1 MTRAS
6 KRWISVYGFLLITLA
21 CVGVYNQQ
29 LYFHHNTLIE
39 QKDQLNKDKAELRVL
54 ATKIN
59 GRLAMIAWAKARGMV
74 STATLPQEG
83 ILAHIPLPSY
93 QPPTTGLELSTVWR

>member
-6 KRWISVYGFLLITLA
+6 KQWIGFYGLLLICLA

-29 LYFHHNTLIE
+29 LYYQHNILIE

-59 GRLAMIAWAKARGMV
+59 GRLAIISWAEARGMV
-74 STATLPQEG
+74 STATLTQEG
-83 ILAHIPLPSY
+83 VLANVPAPSY
-93 QPPTTGLELSTVWR
+93 QPPTTGLELSTLWR